1 MLSEAKIIIKE
12 AEDLIL
18 GKYRYD
24 IPSFVSKHINDFF
37 FIYAGFH
44 RLFLPIK
51 QFLIIFVPLI
61 FLATLFSNCFSIQKE
76 TNDLL
81 VILSFFI
88 PIAIVVFARPSNFCF
103 ELISDTIIIELVE
116 TIKLNGFSK
125 SFQIDPLRNT
135 INLAKDR
142 VDKRNKNFN
151 WLFAAYL
158 AICTYIFS
166 FYSNLALSISEFN
179 FQDFIDSV
187 TLQVIL
193 FLFSTPLIYA
203 LITSYKKATDAVFQ
217 LIHLSINELEA
228 RLNIKEEILLNR
240 KIRNKP
246 QVISRDQPA

>member
-24 IPSFVSKHINDFF
+24 IPNFVSKHINDVY
-37 FIYAGFH
+37 FIYAGFQ

-51 QFLIIFVPLI
+51 HFLKIFLPLI
-61 FLATLFSNCFSIQKE
+61 LLATLFSNIISIQKSI
-76 TNDLL
+76 NDLL
-81 VILSFFI
+81 LIFSFFI

-125 SFQIDPLRNT
+125 SFQVGSLRNT

-166 FYSNLALSISEFN
+166 FYSKLAFSISEFN
-179 FQDFIDSV
+179 LQDFIDSI
-187 TLQVIL
+187 TLPVIL
-193 FLFSTPLIYA
+193 FLCSTPLIYA

-228 RLNIKEEILLNR
+228 RLNFKEEVLLNR
-240 KIRNKP
+240 KMRNKP
-246 QVISRDQPA
+246 